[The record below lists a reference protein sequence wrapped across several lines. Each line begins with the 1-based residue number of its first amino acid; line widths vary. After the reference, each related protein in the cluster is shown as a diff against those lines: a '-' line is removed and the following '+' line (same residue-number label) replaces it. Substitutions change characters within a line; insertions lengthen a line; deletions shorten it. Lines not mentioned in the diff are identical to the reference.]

1 MKRRTLKRD
10 PKQVKKSF
18 KKAFKSGNRKK
29 PNKKR
34 KTMKSTDCFYLR
46 DDKDQCLSLTF
57 RPFPKSSSSPFS
69 KICKVH
75 HRECSLKNS
84 SGFAGSGK
92 KSFVNSKESGDDSVE
107 RKRLLS
113 GVKTLRGQT
122 LKANNI
128 TVCQSTGGTQLMM
141 MMIKTIFI

>member
-1 MKRRTLKRD
+1 M
-10 PKQVKKSF
+10 
-18 KKAFKSGNRKK
+18 
-29 PNKKR
+29 
-34 KTMKSTDCFYLR
+34 
-46 DDKDQCLSLTF
+46 
-57 RPFPKSSSSPFS
+57 FS
-69 KICKVH
+69 EKFQWFCGIWQ
-75 HRECSLKNS
+75 
-84 SGFAGSGK
+84 K

-141 MMIKTIFI
+141 MIKTIFI